1 MPLTRLTPRRIALIK
16 PSALGDIA
24 HSLPVLT
31 ALRVRFPAARITWVV
46 NTAYEP
52 LIRNH
57 PDLTDTLPF
66 DRGMFRRGVWNS
78 TRYAAGFAAELRSR
92 QFDLVIDLQGLFRTG
107 LMCLATGAPHRIGF
121 ANAREGS
128 RHTYTRKISV
138 PDADRIHAVDRYWR
152 IVEALG
158 AGDVPKR
165 FHLPLDPG
173 EVAAVRAELAELPRP
188 WIAVAVG
195 AKWLTKRWPTSHFA
209 ELLNRAQ
216 SRFGGTALFV
226 GAGDDTAMSQEV
238 IQRLTTPQ
246 GNALSLPSPL
256 VGEGGEALR
265 AGWGVSNDMLCSSPP
280 TRSSK
285 TRSDLPHK
293 GGGESA
299 ARDFTGRT
307 SLPRLAALLAS
318 CDVMLGNDT
327 GPLHLAAALGRPCVA
342 PYTCTKVAL
351 HGPYTSMS
359 GGVETS
365 VACGG
370 SYIKTCDKM
379 ICMPEL
385 TPDRLWTTFAEVLD
399 TWQRKHLHFQAS

>member
-1 MPLTRLTPRRIALIK
+1 MPLDRLTPRRIALIK

-78 TRYAAGFAAELRSR
+78 ARYAAGFAAELRSR

-128 RHTYTRKISV
+128 RHSYTRKISV

-173 EVAAVRAELAELPRP
+173 EVASVRAELAELPRP

-195 AKWLTKRWPTSHFA
+195 AKWLTKRWPTTHFT
-209 ELLNRAQ
+209 ELLSRAQ

-238 IQRLTTPQ
+238 IA
-246 GNALSLPSPL
+246 AL
-256 VGEGGEALR
+256 GEPRG
-265 AGWGVSNDMLCSSPP
+265 SSPWSVEP
-280 TRSSK
+280 TGMNPVAHTMS
-285 TRSDLPHK
+285 
-293 GGGESA
+293 
-299 ARDFTGRT
+299 RDFTGRT
-307 SLPRLAALLAS
+307 SLPRLAALLSVSDA
-318 CDVMLGNDT
+318 MLGNDT

-365 VACGG
+365 VPCGG

-385 TPDRLWTTFAEVLD
+385 TPDRLWPTFAEVLD
-399 TWQRKHLHFQAS
+399 TWQRKHLHSQAS

>member
-1 MPLTRLTPRRIALIK
+1 MPLDRLTSRRIALIK

-78 TRYAAGFAAELRSR
+78 ARYAAGFAAELRSR

-173 EVAAVRAELAELPRP
+173 EVASVRVELAELPRP

-209 ELLNRAQ
+209 ELLNRTQ

-226 GAGDDTAMSQEV
+226 GAGEDTAMSQEV
-238 IQRLTTPQ
+238 IAALGSEDPSPNPLPQ
-246 GNALSLPSPL
+246 GERGLNLAPPSFPGKG
-256 VGEGGEALR
+256 VGGLG
-265 AGWGVSNDMLCSSPP
+265 SS
-280 TRSSK
+280 
-285 TRSDLPHK
+285 
-293 GGGESA
+293 
-299 ARDFTGRT
+299 RDFTGRT

-342 PYTCTKVAL
+342 PYTCTRVAL
-351 HGPYTSMS
+351 HGPYTSMN

-385 TPDRLWTTFAEVLD
+385 TPDRLWPTFAEVLD
-399 TWQRKHLHFQAS
+399 TWQRNHLHSQAS